1 MPIIPILTNVGIS
14 LAANLVI
21 KGLRYLAGKSE
32 TEIDDVLV
40 NSFAECANEAI
51 ENQSQIIDT
60 ISRNS
65 KASY

>member
-40 NSFAECANEAI
+40 NSFAQSAEEVI
-51 ENQSQIIDT
+51 EK
-60 ISRNS
+60 S
-65 KASY
+65 KEK

>member
-40 NSFAECANEAI
+40 NSFA
-51 ENQSQIIDT
+51 QSAQEVVEK
-60 ISRNS
+60 S
-65 KASY
+65 KVK

>member
-21 KGLRYLAGKSE
+21 KGLKYLAGKSD

-40 NSFAECANEAI
+40 NSFAESTQEVI
-51 ENQSQIIDT
+51 EK
-60 ISRNS
+60 S
-65 KASY
+65 KVKA